1 MLLITWLVLA
11 SNREGHP
18 LHVITEEG
26 WTAEPLLLHAIQTDH
41 FSCGVWVLA
50 GIAAVLR
57 GHHVTGIREGEI
69 HKFKQAL
76 LQHILYL
83 T

>member
-1 MLLITWLVLA
+1 MLLITQLVLA

-26 WTAEPLLLHAIQTDH
+26 LSAQPLLLHGVQKDH
-41 FSCGVWVLA
+41 FSCGLWVLA

-57 GHHVTGIREGEI
+57 GCHVTGIREGEI
-69 HKFKQAL
+69 HDFRHL
-76 LQHILYL
+76 ILRHIMNLS
-83 T
+83 